1 MRSGEH
7 DNQAS
12 GMTANLGGFAA
23 PQAAIKH
30 QKPMS
35 AATLATAQTPAAD
48 HPRRPWF
55 SVTC

>member
-35 AATLATAQTPAAD
+35 ATALETAQAPAAD
-48 HPRRPWF
+48 HLDRPWL
-55 SVTC
+55 SVAC